1 MGSNAYLSADFGI
14 VPDMETYFSIFLYN
28 PSRNYT
34 VCLLLFFDSTFH
46 ASSDIASTASF
57 TAASAS
63 DASSV
68 AFVVAANAK
77 M

>member
-1 MGSNAYLSADFGI
+1 MLHPKLIYTRCKLIATQNSTQLFYTLQF
-14 VPDMETYFSIFLYN
+14 TYN
-28 PSRNYT
+28 
-34 VCLLLFFDSTFH
+34 CFFDSTFH
-46 ASSDIASTASF
+46 ASSDIASAAFF

-68 AFVVAANAK
+68 AFVVVVNAK